1 MCVTLLYEMETTG
14 SVSEMHFTALVENVI
29 DWSVSHCL
37 TPKITPAVW
46 KTNGLWKKVSNKI
59 HIKKKRNKHKISYAF
74 LEKMLISLWRNV
86 PIKCLLSHQG
96 KQLFWS
102 MMLSYPLA
110 TPGIYLVNCCI
121 YCFTLAIVNCIW
133 FLLNAPYLLNI
144 YREIISAYLTSEMV
158 R

>member
-59 HIKKKRNKHKISYAF
+59 HIKKKKKQTQNQLCFLRKNVNISLKECANKMSPVTSRKATVLVNDVVLSFSYARHLF
-74 LEKMLISLWRNV
+74 GQLLYILFYSCNCKLYLISA
-86 PIKCLLSHQG
+86 KCT
-96 KQLFWS
+96 LFTEH
-102 MMLSYPLA
+102 L
-110 TPGIYLVNCCI
+110 
-121 YCFTLAIVNCIW
+121 
-133 FLLNAPYLLNI
+133 
-144 YREIISAYLTSEMV
+144 
-158 R
+158 